1 METKNTRQFGNSF
14 WIGIIVI
21 AIGTLVLFD
30 TLDFDIIP
38 GWIINPGSLLLVIG
52 VAVGIRKN
60 FQGIGWL
67 ILIGIGSFIFI
78 ESIPGIDYDI
88 RKYIFPAA
96 IISVG
101 LLLLYRSTLPKPAEN
116 IWTGTDEKKNSIFTD
131 STSTSEDYIN
141 VTSVFGGSTRRIF
154 SKNFKGG
161 QATAIFG
168 GSDIDLSQ
176 ADIEGT
182 IVIDMVSIFG
192 GCKLIVPSNWELKS
206 DITAILGGVDDKR
219 ANPTA
224 LESNKKII
232 LKGVCLF
239 GGVEIK
245 NF

>member
-1 METKNTRQFGNSF
+1 METKNTKQFGNSF
-14 WIGIIVI
+14 WIGIIVV
-21 AIGTLVLFD
+21 AIGTLFLFEQ
-30 TLDFDIIP
+30 LDFDIIP
-38 GWIINPGSLLLVIG
+38 RWMINPGSLLLVIG
-52 VAVGIRKN
+52 LAVGIRKN
-60 FQGIGWL
+60 FRGIGWL

-78 ESIPGIDYDI
+78 ESIPGIDFETRRYF
-88 RKYIFPAA
+88 FPVAV
-96 IISVG
+96 ISAG
-101 LLLLYRSTLPKPAEN
+101 LLILYRSTLPKQAEN
-116 IWTGTDEKKNSIFTD
+116 IWTETDEKKNSIFTD
-131 STSTSEDYIN
+131 STSSSEDYIN
-141 VTSVFGGSTRRIF
+141 VTSVFGGSMRRVF

-176 ADIEGT
+176 ADIDGT
-182 IVIDMVSIFG
+182 IVIDMVAIFG

-224 LESNKKII
+224 LAPNKKII
-232 LKGVCLF
+232 LRGVCIF